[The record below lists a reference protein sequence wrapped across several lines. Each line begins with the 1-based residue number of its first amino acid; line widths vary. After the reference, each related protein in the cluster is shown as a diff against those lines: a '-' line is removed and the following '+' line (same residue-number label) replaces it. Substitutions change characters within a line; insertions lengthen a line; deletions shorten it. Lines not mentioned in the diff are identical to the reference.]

1 VTRNEPRRPAC
12 SRRRGRDLS
21 YALLSRS
28 LGRWWVGMPAAMLM
42 LGYLVGADGRG
53 WVSTGIHSEI
63 VKTTAE
69 LTLALMLVH
78 DAVRIK

>member
-1 VTRNEPRRPAC
+1 
-12 SRRRGRDLS
+12 
-21 YALLSRS
+21 
-28 LGRWWVGMPAAMLM
+28 MPAAMLM